1 MTFPRFLAPALL
13 SLLAGSS
20 LAGEHGHEGR
30 QGLRAPLLAQYRQE
44 CGSCHTAYAPGLLPP
59 DSWRQL
65 MGGLAS
71 HFGTDASLDA
81 ATTKTIAA
89 WLAEAG
95 RPARGAEAP
104 PPDNRITRSAWFVR
118 KHREVSAATWRLPA
132 VKSAS
137 NCSACHAG
145 AEQGDFDEHAVRIP
159 R

>member
-1 MTFPRFLAPALL
+1 MIFMRFLLPALFVAL
-13 SLLAGSS
+13 GGSS

-30 QGLRAPLLAQYRQE
+30 HGLRAPLLAQYRQE
-44 CGSCHTAYAPGLLPP
+44 CGSCHTAYAPDLLPP

-65 MGGLAS
+65 MGGLS
-71 HFGTDASLDA
+71 KHFGTDASLDA
-81 ATTKTIAA
+81 STTQAIAA
-89 WLAEAG
+89 WLGNEA
-95 RPARGAEAP
+95 RLAWRGATP
-104 PPDNRITRSAWFVR
+104 PPENRITRSAWFVR
-118 KHREVSAATWRLPA
+118 KHREVSTVTWRHPA